1 MKIKNRIISSI
12 LSLCLAAS
20 MAIPAFAVP
29 EIAPDKAV
37 DGVGGTASAEVLL
50 TAEASN
56 FSVTVPMYIPVHV
69 NADGT
74 VTCPEPFSTQ
84 IYNNSVGAVK
94 VTGIAVNEG
103 AWTLADYNGGSRD
116 ELAKEPVNARKLGME
131 LSVTGDSAATTG
143 AGNQTLTHDASKWI
157 VNPRDSLRI
166 TTAAIA
172 TAVSGE
178 IAEPETA
185 ASVVFTIGWNTAN

>member
-1 MKIKNRIISSI
+1 MKIKKSILSSI
-12 LSLCLAAS
+12 LSLCLVSA

-29 EIAPDKAV
+29 EPVPDKQI
-37 DGVGGTASAEVLL
+37 DGVGGSASAEVML

-56 FSVTVPMYIPVHV
+56 FNVTVPMYIPVHV

-74 VTCPEPFSTQ
+74 VTCPHPYTTQ

-131 LSVTGDSAATTG
+131 LSVTGDSVATTG

-157 VNPRDSLRI
+157 VNPHDSLRI

-185 ASVVFTIGWNTAN
+185 ASVVFTIGWNTAH

>member
-12 LSLCLAAS
+12 LSLCLVSA
-20 MAIPAFAVP
+20 MAIPAFAAP
-29 EIAPDKAV
+29 EPVPDKQI
-37 DGVGGTASAEVLL
+37 DGVGGSASAEVLL

-157 VNPRDSLRI
+157 VNPHDSLRI

>member
-1 MKIKNRIISSI
+1 MKIKKSILSSI
-12 LSLCLAAS
+12 LSLCLVSA

-29 EIAPDKAV
+29 EPVPDKQI
-37 DGVGGTASAEVLL
+37 DGVGGSASAEVML

-56 FSVTVPMYIPVHV
+56 FNVTVPMYIPVHV

-74 VTCPEPFSTQ
+74 VTCPHPYTTQ

-157 VNPRDSLRI
+157 VNPHDSLRI

-178 IAEPETA
+178 IVEPETA
-185 ASVVFTIGWNTAN
+185 ASVVFTIGWNTAH

>member
-1 MKIKNRIISSI
+1 MKIKKSILSSI
-12 LSLCLAAS
+12 LSLCLVSA

-37 DGVGGTASAEVLL
+37 DGAGGSASAEVLL

-56 FSVTVPMYIPVHV
+56 FNVTVPMYIPVHV

-94 VTGIAVNEG
+94 VSNIAMNNG
-103 AWTLADYNGGSRD
+103 TWTLASYNGGSRD
-116 ELAKEPVNARKLGME
+116 LLAQEKVNAKKLGFQ
-131 LSVTGDSAATTG
+131 LSVSGDTAATATN
-143 AGNQTLTHDASKWI
+143 GNQTLTHDASKWI
-157 VNPRDSLRI
+157 VNPHDSLRI

>member
-12 LSLCLAAS
+12 LSLCLVSA
-20 MAIPAFAVP
+20 MAVPAFAAP
-29 EIAPDKAV
+29 EPVPDKQI
-37 DGVGGTASAEVLL
+37 DGVGGSASAEVLL

-56 FSVTVPMYIPVHV
+56 FNVTVPMYIPVHV

-94 VTGIAVNEG
+94 VSNIAMNNG
-103 AWTLADYNGGSRD
+103 TWTLASYNGGSRD
-116 ELAKEPVNARKLGME
+116 LLAQEKVNAKKLGFQ
-131 LSVTGDSAATTG
+131 LSVSGDTAATATN
-143 AGNQTLTHDASKWI
+143 GNQTLTHDASKWVI
-157 VNPRDSLRI
+157 NPNSDLEI

-172 TAVSGE
+172 TAVSE
-178 IAEPETA
+178 AISAAENA
-185 ASVVFTIGWNTAN
+185 AEVVFTIGWNTAA